1 MAEISIT
8 NVIWSFNSKT
18 KELLVLLLKRTENQM
33 WGLPTTYLRKDENA
47 EEASLRLVREKIG
60 VDLPLVNTEQLAT
73 FTDIHRSKKRELALT
88 YMIYLPDM
96 PKLVPGYG
104 ADDAQWFIVDPSID
118 NYKLTHGKLSFETL
132 KDSVDRDKFYSD
144 SEKYRKKNG
153 LFADH
158 SLILRTAF
166 SRVRNRLDYSPTIL
180 RILGPTF
187 TLKKARIIYS
197 ILLRIPLSEID
208 NSNFRKTHRHL
219 FQEVGVEN
227 LKMAGRPGKV
237 YRLK

>member
-8 NVIWSFNSKT
+8 NVIWSFNNKT
-18 KELLVLLLKRTENQM
+18 KELLVLLLKRSDEQK
-33 WGLPTTYLRKDENA
+33 WGLPTTYLRKTENA
-47 EEASLRLVREKIG
+47 DEASLRLVREKIG
-60 VDLPLVNTEQLAT
+60 VDLPLINTEQLAT
-73 FTDIHRSKKRELALT
+73 FTDIHRSKKREIALT

-104 ADDAQWFIVDPSID
+104 ADDARWFSVHSNKD
-118 NYKLTHGKLSFETL
+118 NYLLKNGKLSFETL
-132 KDSVDRDKFYSD
+132 NENIEQSRFYAD
-144 SEKYRKKNG
+144 AKNYCSKEG
-153 LFADH
+153 LFSDH
-158 SLILRTAF
+158 CLILRTAF

-208 NSNFRKTHRHL
+208 NSNFRKTHRRL
-219 FQEVGVEN
+219 FQEVGTEN
-227 LKMAGRPGKV
+227 IKGAGRPGKI